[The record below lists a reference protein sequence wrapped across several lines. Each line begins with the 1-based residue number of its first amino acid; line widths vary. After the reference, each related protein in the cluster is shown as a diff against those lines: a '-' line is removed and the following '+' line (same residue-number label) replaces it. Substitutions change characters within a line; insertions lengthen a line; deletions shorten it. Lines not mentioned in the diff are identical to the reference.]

1 MEKELKSNIDIDLM
15 DKFPSQYPNKSY
27 FNYVSNQVSLEGFI
41 AVSGMLLPDIIELDG
56 HVFLKEN
63 YPSLGG
69 NLSSRFGN
77 DRKTLERYVNLLCL
91 SDFYL
96 LAADEASDDEY
107 WLLKQG
113 EIIRYFW
120 KQRLN
125 ELYPEKEFE
134 FELTRDGLFDEDG
147 VCVTFS
153 QK

>member
-1 MEKELKSNIDIDLM
+1 MKELKSSIDIDLIE
-15 DKFPSQYPNKSY
+15 KFPSQYPNRSY
-27 FNYVSNQVSLEGFI
+27 FNYVSNQVGLEGFI
-41 AVSGMLLPDIIELDG
+41 AVSGMLSPDITEVNE

-63 YPSLGG
+63 YPSLNG

-96 LAADEASDDEY
+96 MAADEASDDEF

-113 EIIRYFW
+113 EIIKYFW
-120 KQRLN
+120 KLHLK
-125 ELYPEKEFE
+125 ELYPKKEFE
-134 FELTRDGLFDEDG
+134 FELTNNGLFDEDG
-147 VCVTFS
+147 VCLTFS